1 MNSEIEDC
9 TRDWTFEPETF
20 DYIHIRWL
28 IGSVSDWE
36 AVFTEAYKALKPGGY
51 LESFEGAAI
60 VESDDNTVSETS
72 ALGQWGKL
80 FINFGESIGRPFT
93 IVPDEVQ
100 KKAMQA
106 AGFVEIDEAN
116 YKVRASKSSFSFP
129 ISPLPFPVMSAN
141 LDLPPR
147 F

>member
-72 ALGQWGKL
+72 ALGQWGKI

-100 KKAMQA
+100 KKAMHA

-116 YKVRASKSSFSFP
+116 YKVRTPKRSFRFL
-129 ISPLPFPVMSAN
+129 SPHCPFLSG
-141 LDLPPR
+141 LLI
-147 F
+147 